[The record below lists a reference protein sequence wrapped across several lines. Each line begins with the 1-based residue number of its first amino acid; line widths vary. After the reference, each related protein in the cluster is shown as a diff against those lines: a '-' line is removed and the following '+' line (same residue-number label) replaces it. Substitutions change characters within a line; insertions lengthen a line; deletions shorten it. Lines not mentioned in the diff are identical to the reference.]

1 MAELIT
7 YANQRR
13 ITIHREVP
21 KGTKESKRSYVIA
34 YNDNINDAMKNLSKA
49 TSFKVYMYMLGN
61 VDNYHFALSTQDIA
75 DVCGMSKDTAKSA
88 VNDLIEKGYL
98 VLREKHS
105 YDFYERPIDDGIPVE
120 EEKKKFKV
128 KGTVNEYIDLTYQ
141 ELVNRVGSA
150 EKAKILWD
158 RN

>member
-61 VDNYHFALSTQDIA
+61 VDEYRFALSTQDIA

-98 VLREKHS
+98 VLRDKHS
-105 YDFYERPIDDGIPVE
+105 YDFYERPIDDSIPVE

-128 KGTVNEYIDLTYQ
+128 KGTVDKYIELTYQ
-141 ELVNRVGSA
+141 ELINRVGSA
-150 EKAKILWD
+150 ERAKILWD
-158 RN
+158 RH

>member
-21 KGTKESKRSYVIA
+21 KGTKESKRPYVIA
-34 YNDNINDAMKNLSKA
+34 YNDNINDAMKNISKVSTLKA
-49 TSFKVYMYMLGN
+49 YLYLIQNTN
-61 VDNYHFALSTQDIA
+61 NYYFALSTQDI
-75 DVCGMSKDTAKSA
+75 SDTTGISLKSA
-88 VNDLIEKGYL
+88 KDAINDLIEKGYL
-98 VLREKHS
+98 VLRDKHT
-105 YDFYERPIDDGIPVE
+105 YDFYERPIDDSIPVE
-120 EEKKKFKV
+120 EEKKSFKV
-128 KGTVNEYIDLTYQ
+128 KGTTDEYIELTYQ

-158 RN
+158 RH

>member
-49 TSFKVYMYMLGN
+49 TSFKAYMYMLGN

-105 YDFYERPIDDGIPVE
+105 YDFYERPRGEELVAV
-120 EEKKKFKV
+120 EEKKKKFKT
-128 KGTVNEYIDLTYQ
+128 KAGKEIELTFAQ
-141 ELVNRVGSA
+141 LAERVGE
-150 EKAKILWD
+150 EKAKSAWI
-158 RN
+158 NAV

>member
-105 YDFYERPIDDGIPVE
+105 YDFYERPRGEELVAV
-120 EEKKKFKV
+120 EEKKKKFKT
-128 KGTVNEYIDLTYQ
+128 KSGKEIELTFA
-141 ELVNRVGSA
+141 ELAERVGE
-150 EKAKILWD
+150 EKAKSAWI
-158 RN
+158 NAV

>member
-34 YNDNINDAMKNLSKA
+34 YNDNINNAMKNLSKA

-105 YDFYERPIDDGIPVE
+105 YDFYERPRGEELVAV
-120 EEKKKFKV
+120 EEKKKKFKT
-128 KGTVNEYIDLTYQ
+128 KAGKEIELTFA
-141 ELVNRVGSA
+141 ELAERVGE
-150 EKAKILWD
+150 EKAKSAWI
-158 RN
+158 NAV

>member
-21 KGTKESKRSYVIA
+21 KGTKDSKRSYVIA

-105 YDFYERPIDDGIPVE
+105 YDFYERPRGEELVAV
-120 EEKKKFKV
+120 EEKKKKFKT
-128 KGTVNEYIDLTYQ
+128 KAGKEIELTFA
-141 ELVNRVGSA
+141 ELVERVGE
-150 EKAKILWD
+150 EKAKSAWI
-158 RN
+158 NAV

>member
-105 YDFYERPIDDGIPVE
+105 YDFYERPRGE
-120 EEKKKFKV
+120 ELVAVKEKKKKFKT
-128 KGTVNEYIDLTYQ
+128 KAGKEIELTFA
-141 ELVNRVGSA
+141 ELAERVGE
-150 EKAKILWD
+150 EKAKSAWI
-158 RN
+158 NAV

>member
-34 YNDNINDAMKNLSKA
+34 YNDNINNAMKSLSKA

-105 YDFYERPIDDGIPVE
+105 YDFYERPRGEELVAV
-120 EEKKKFKV
+120 EEKKKKFKT
-128 KGTVNEYIDLTYQ
+128 KAGKEIELTFA
-141 ELVNRVGSA
+141 ELAERVGE
-150 EKAKILWD
+150 EKAKSAWI
-158 RN
+158 NAV

>member
-34 YNDNINDAMKNLSKA
+34 YNDNINDAMKNLNKA

-61 VDNYHFALSTQDIA
+61 VDEYRFALSTQDIA

-98 VLREKHS
+98 VLRDKHS
-105 YDFYERPIDDGIPVE
+105 YDFYEHPIDDSIPVE

-128 KGTVNEYIDLTYQ
+128 KGTVDEYIELTYQ
-141 ELVNRVGSA
+141 ELINRVGSA
-150 EKAKILWD
+150 ERAKILWD
-158 RN
+158 RY

>member
-1 MAELIT
+1 MPELIT

-88 VNDLIEKGYL
+88 INDLIEKGYL

-105 YDFYERPIDDGIPVE
+105 YDFYERPRGEELVAV
-120 EEKKKFKV
+120 EEKKKKFKT
-128 KGTVNEYIDLTYQ
+128 KAGKEIELTFA
-141 ELVNRVGSA
+141 ELVERVGE
-150 EKAKILWD
+150 EKAKSAWI
-158 RN
+158 NAV

>member
-1 MAELIT
+1 MPELIT

-105 YDFYERPIDDGIPVE
+105 YDFYERPRGEELVAV
-120 EEKKKFKV
+120 EEKKKKFKT
-128 KGTVNEYIDLTYQ
+128 KAGKEIELTFA
-141 ELVNRVGSA
+141 ELAERVGE
-150 EKAKILWD
+150 EKAKSAWI
-158 RN
+158 NAV

>member
-1 MAELIT
+1 
-7 YANQRR
+7 
-13 ITIHREVP
+13 
-21 KGTKESKRSYVIA
+21 
-34 YNDNINDAMKNLSKA
+34 MKNLSKA

-61 VDNYHFALSTQDIA
+61 VDNYRFALSTQDIA

-105 YDFYERPIDDGIPVE
+105 YDFYERPIDDSIPVE

-128 KGTVNEYIDLTYQ
+128 KGTVDEYIELTYQ
-141 ELVNRVGSA
+141 ELINRVGSA

-158 RN
+158 RH

>member
-13 ITIHREVP
+13 ITIHREIP
-21 KGTKESKRSYVIA
+21 KGTKESKRPYVIA
-34 YNDNINDAMKNLSKA
+34 YNDNINNAMKNLSKA

-105 YDFYERPIDDGIPVE
+105 YDFYERPRGEELVAV
-120 EEKKKFKV
+120 EEKKKKFKT
-128 KGTVNEYIDLTYQ
+128 KAGKEIELTFA
-141 ELVNRVGSA
+141 ELVERVGE
-150 EKAKILWD
+150 EKAKSAWI
-158 RN
+158 NAV

>member
-21 KGTKESKRSYVIA
+21 KGTKDSKRSYVIA

-105 YDFYERPIDDGIPVE
+105 YDFYERPRGEELVAV
-120 EEKKKFKV
+120 EEKKKKFKT
-128 KGTVNEYIDLTYQ
+128 KTGKEIELTFA
-141 ELVNRVGSA
+141 ELVERVGE
-150 EKAKILWD
+150 EKAKSAWV
-158 RN
+158 NAV

>member
-34 YNDNINDAMKNLSKA
+34 YNDNINNAMKNLSKA

-61 VDNYHFALSTQDIA
+61 IDNYHFALSTQDIA

-105 YDFYERPIDDGIPVE
+105 YDFYERPRGEELVAV
-120 EEKKKFKV
+120 EEKKKKFKT
-128 KGTVNEYIDLTYQ
+128 KAGKEIELTFA
-141 ELVNRVGSA
+141 ELAERVGE
-150 EKAKILWD
+150 EKAKSAWI
-158 RN
+158 NAV

>member
-34 YNDNINDAMKNLSKA
+34 YNDNINDAMKNLNKA

-61 VDNYHFALSTQDIA
+61 VDEYRFALSTQDIA

-98 VLREKHS
+98 VLRDKHS
-105 YDFYERPIDDGIPVE
+105 YDFYERPKVE
-120 EEKKKFKV
+120 EELVPKVEKKKKFQK
-128 KGTVNEYIDLTYQ
+128 KDGATVEYSFA
-141 ELVNRVGSA
+141 ELVEKYGEV
-150 EKAKILWD
+150 KAKYYWEMTD
-158 RN
+158 

>member
-105 YDFYERPIDDGIPVE
+105 YDFYERPRGEELVAV
-120 EEKKKFKV
+120 EEKKKKFKT
-128 KGTVNEYIDLTYQ
+128 KAGKEIELTFA
-141 ELVNRVGSA
+141 ELAERVGE
-150 EKAKILWD
+150 EKAKSAWI
-158 RN
+158 NAV

>member
-21 KGTKESKRSYVIA
+21 KGTKDSKRSYVIA

-105 YDFYERPIDDGIPVE
+105 YDFYERPRGEELVAV
-120 EEKKKFKV
+120 EEKKKKFKT
-128 KGTVNEYIDLTYQ
+128 KAGKEIELTFA
-141 ELVNRVGSA
+141 ELAERVGE
-150 EKAKILWD
+150 EKAKSAWI
-158 RN
+158 NAV

>member
-105 YDFYERPIDDGIPVE
+105 YDFYERPRGEELVAV
-120 EEKKKFKV
+120 EEKKKKFKT
-128 KGTVNEYIDLTYQ
+128 KAGKEIELTFA
-141 ELVNRVGSA
+141 ELAERVGEERAKSA
-150 EKAKILWD
+150 WINAV
-158 RN
+158 

>member
-61 VDNYHFALSTQDIA
+61 VDEYRFALSTQDISNTT
-75 DVCGMSKDTAKSA
+75 GISLKSA
-88 VNDLIEKGYL
+88 KDAINELIDLGYL
-98 VLREKHS
+98 VLREKHT
-105 YDFYERPIDDGIPVE
+105 YDFYERPRGEELVAV
-120 EEKKKFKV
+120 EEKKKKFKT
-128 KGTVNEYIDLTYQ
+128 KAGKEIELTFA
-141 ELVNRVGSA
+141 ELAERVGE
-150 EKAKILWD
+150 EKAKSAWV
-158 RN
+158 NAV

>member
-21 KGTKESKRSYVIA
+21 KGTKDSKRSYVIA
-34 YNDNINDAMKNLSKA
+34 YNDNINDAMKNISKVSTLKA
-49 TSFKVYMYMLGN
+49 YLYLIQNTN
-61 VDNYHFALSTQDIA
+61 NYYFALSTQDI
-75 DVCGMSKDTAKSA
+75 SDTTGISLKSA
-88 VNDLIEKGYL
+88 KDAINDLIEKGYL
-98 VLREKHS
+98 VLRDKHT
-105 YDFYERPIDDGIPVE
+105 YDFYERPIDDSIPVE
-120 EEKKKFKV
+120 EEKKSFKV
-128 KGTVNEYIDLTYQ
+128 KGTTDEYIELTYQ

-158 RN
+158 RH